1 MWAGD
6 GEQQPAGLRPRV
18 SGEGAGGGPSPGLG
32 GARALCARLSGPL
45 PHGRPRLLFRLVRV
59 LREGREELTRKRPR
73 FRLWGGNGVAVIPPH
88 KAEVTAVTRPPKPAT
103 DTPGPCRLSERE
115 G

>member
-45 PHGRPRLLFRLVRV
+45 PCGRGFSSDLSGFY
-59 LREGREELTRKRPR
+59 G
-73 FRLWGGNGVAVIPPH
+73 
-88 KAEVTAVTRPPKPAT
+88 KAEK
-103 DTPGPCRLSERE
+103 S
-115 G
+115 